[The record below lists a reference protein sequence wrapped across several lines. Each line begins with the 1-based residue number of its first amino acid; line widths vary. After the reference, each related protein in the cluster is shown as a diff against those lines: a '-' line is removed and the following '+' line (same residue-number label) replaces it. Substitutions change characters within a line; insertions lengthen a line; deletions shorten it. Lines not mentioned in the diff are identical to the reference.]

1 MQQLQFKSQIQY
13 TEKETGD
20 KTEQTAFLVLEWDG
34 EDGLSGES
42 CGHDDGLLQH
52 VEQVTQDHQL
62 AQAHVDGKLENESI
76 CHVRDI
82 KRDIK
87 YVRLTL
93 QPPPP

>member
-1 MQQLQFKSQIQY
+1 MKISKPNDLSLYQTALMQQLQFKSQIQY

-20 KTEQTAFLVLEWDG
+20 KTEQAAFLVLEWDG

-76 CHVRDI
+76 Q
-82 KRDIK
+82 
-87 YVRLTL
+87 RL
-93 QPPPP
+93 